1 MVRMLGLVAALA
13 VSVVLQ
19 VTQAA
24 TPVVLADGRLTDCEG
39 TGLPECVRVR
49 PVPGAPVHMVAVG
62 SQADP
67 FHGRVWRLFE
77 LQVTPDVAPMH
88 PSVPITL
95 EIDTATGQASGK
107 GGCNR
112 YFGGI
117 ALAGTQLSVS
127 GIGATQMACP
137 PPAMDE
143 EAAYL
148 AALERVTG
156 YAVDGDVLS
165 LTLVGGG
172 RLRYRELL
180 D

>member
-1 MVRMLGLVAALA
+1 MVRLVVALAALVAAQE
-13 VSVVLQ
+13 V
-19 VTQAA
+19 QAA
-24 TPVVLADGRLTDCEG
+24 TRAVPIEQGRQVAAE
-39 TGLPECVRVR
+39 
-49 PVPGAPVHMVAVG
+49 APAE
-62 SQADP
+62 P
-67 FHGRVWRLFE
+67 FHGKVWRLFE
-77 LQVTPDVAPMH
+77 LQAAPDAAPMQ
-88 PSVPITL
+88 PSAMITL
-95 EIDTATGQASGK
+95 EIDAAAGRASGK

-112 YFGGI
+112 YFGGMT
-117 ALAGTQLSVS
+117 LSGTQLSVS

-148 AALERVTG
+148 SALERVTG
-156 YAVDGDVLS
+156 YQIEGDVLT

>member
-1 MVRMLGLVAALA
+1 MVRMLGLAAALA
-13 VSVVLQ
+13 VSVVVQ
-19 VTQAA
+19 GTQAA
-24 TPVVLADGRLTDCEG
+24 TPLRMDDGRLTDCEG
-39 TGLPECVRVR
+39 TGLPICVQVR
-49 PVPGAPVHMVAVG
+49 PVPGTQVHMAAVG
-62 SQADP
+62 SPADP
-67 FHGRVWRLFE
+67 FHGRVWQLFE
-77 LQVTPDVAPMH
+77 LQVTPDAAPMH

-95 EIDTATGQASGK
+95 EIDTATGQAGGK

-117 ALAGTQLSVS
+117 TLTGTQLSLS

-156 YAVDGDVLS
+156 YAVDGRVLS

>member
-1 MVRMLGLVAALA
+1 MVRMLGLAAALA
-13 VSVVLQ
+13 VSVVVQ
-19 VTQAA
+19 VTAA
-24 TPVVLADGRLTDCEG
+24 TPPRMGVSRLTDCVG
-39 TGLPECVRVR
+39 TGSPICVRVR
-49 PVPGAPVHMVAVG
+49 PVPGAPVHMVGLG
-62 SQADP
+62 SPADP
-67 FHGRVWRLFE
+67 FHGRVWQLFE
-77 LQVTPDVAPMH
+77 LQVTPDAAPLH

-95 EIDTATGQASGK
+95 EIDTATGRASGK

-117 ALAGTQLSVS
+117 ALTGTQLSVS

-137 PPAMDE
+137 PPAMEE

-156 YAVDGDVLS
+156 YAVDGRVLS

>member
-1 MVRMLGLVAALA
+1 MVRMLGLVASVA
-13 VSVVLQ
+13 VAVA
-19 VTQAA
+19 TQAPQTA
-24 TPVVLADGRLTDCEG
+24 TRMPENSGRQEQ
-39 TGLPECVRVR
+39 
-49 PVPGAPVHMVAVG
+49 VHTVAVE
-62 SQADP
+62 SPADP

-77 LQVTPDVAPMH
+77 LQATPDAAPMH

-95 EIDTATGQASGK
+95 EIDTEAGQASGK

-117 ALAGTQLSVS
+117 TLAGTQLSVT

-143 EAAYL
+143 EVAYL
-148 AALERVTG
+148 AVLERVTG
-156 YAVDGDVLS
+156 YAIDDDVLT